1 MGNDGELLSVIN
13 STFDKLQENL
23 KQINLDDFRKLEEYI
38 EKANR
43 IFVTGKGRSSFVGM
57 MFATR
62 LLQKGYKVYFISI
75 EMTDLIPPIG
85 EGDLLIA
92 ISGSGETTEVL
103 TVAKATKESKGT
115 VIAITSWE
123 DSSLG
128 KTADETIKIVGRKRT
143 RKRSQGRSGTPGSLL
158 RNPSHNSTRILRNTN
173 KTQENPVTR
182 PPEDKTPQFHS
193 V

>member
-85 EGDLLIA
+85 
-92 ISGSGETTEVL
+92 
-103 TVAKATKESKGT
+103 
-115 VIAITSWE
+115 
-123 DSSLG
+123 
-128 KTADETIKIVGRKRT
+128 
-143 RKRSQGRSGTPGSLL
+143 
-158 RNPSHNSTRILRNTN
+158 
-173 KTQENPVTR
+173 
-182 PPEDKTPQFHS
+182 
-193 V
+193 

>member
-23 KQINLDDFRKLEEYI
+23 KQINLDDFKMLEEYI

-143 RKRSQGRSGTPGSLL
+143 SEESFLGREVKGAPEPPGAYFE
-158 RNPSHNSTRILRNTN
+158 ILATIVLESFATQIKPK
-173 KTQENPVTR
+173 KTQ
-182 PPEDKTPQFHS
+182 
-193 V
+193 

>member
-1 MGNDGELLSVIN
+1 MVNVQDLISAIN
-13 STFDKLQENL
+13 SSFEKLQENL
-23 KQINLDDFRKLEEYI
+23 KLINFDEFKKLEGYI
-38 EKANR
+38 KKANR
-43 IFVTGKGRSSFVGM
+43 IFITGKGRSSFVGM
-57 MFATR
+57 TFAIR

-115 VIAITSWE
+115 VVAITSWE

-128 KTADETIKIVGRKRT
+128 KTADETIKVVGREKAT
-143 RKRSQGRSGTPGSLL
+143 EESFLGREVKGYPESPGACFEILSTIVLEQLATQLTP
-158 RNPSHNSTRILRNTN
+158 R
-173 KTQENPVTR
+173 E
-182 PPEDKTPQFHS
+182 
-193 V
+193 